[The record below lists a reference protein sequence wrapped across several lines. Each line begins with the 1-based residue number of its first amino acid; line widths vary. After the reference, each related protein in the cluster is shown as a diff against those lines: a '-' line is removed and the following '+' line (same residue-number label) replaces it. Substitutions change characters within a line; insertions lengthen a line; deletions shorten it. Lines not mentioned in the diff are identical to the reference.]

1 MKKILVVDDD
11 KDVLEIVEFA
21 LTSKGFDVR
30 IHSTSV
36 NVVKVVKYY
45 NPDLILLDVHLP
57 DKLGTQ
63 ICKELKEIYTIP
75 IILLSAYGDHQKSL
89 AQGSADAFIIKPFDI
104 VELVNTINLLL
115 K

>member
-11 KDVLEIVEFA
+11 KDILEIVEFA

-36 NVVKVVKYY
+36 NVAKVVKYF
-45 NPDLILLDVHLP
+45 NPDLILMDVHLQE
-57 DKLGTQ
+57 KLGTQ
-63 ICKELKEIYTIP
+63 ICRELKEIYTTP

-89 AQGSADAFIIKPFDI
+89 AQSSADAFMVKPFDI
-104 VELVNTINLLL
+104 GQLVNTINLLL
-115 K
+115 

>member
-11 KDVLEIVEFA
+11 KDILEIVDFA

-36 NVVKVVKYY
+36 NVAKVVKYF
-45 NPDLILLDVHLP
+45 NPDLILMDVHLP
-57 DKLGTQ
+57 EKLGTQ
-63 ICKELKEIYTIP
+63 ICKELKEIYVIP
-75 IILLSAYGDHQKSL
+75 IILLSAYGDQQTTLSESR
-89 AQGSADAFIIKPFDI
+89 GDAFMEKPFDI
-104 VELVNTINLLL
+104 GELVNTINLLL